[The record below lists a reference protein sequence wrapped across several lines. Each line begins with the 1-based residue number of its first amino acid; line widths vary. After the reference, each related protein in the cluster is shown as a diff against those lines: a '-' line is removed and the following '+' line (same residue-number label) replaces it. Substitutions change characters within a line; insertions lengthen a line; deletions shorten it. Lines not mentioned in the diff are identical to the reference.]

1 MRALPYPSDRL
12 ARPYKADL
20 RSGVSAGDR
29 SLGARDDSSSP
40 RQVSWLTDRRS
51 PVPSQDKVS
60 QWRTSG
66 SLPAHSGATAPV
78 SHRLPS
84 SPPGGSRQG
93 KPRVVADASAI
104 MVVSQLGCKCPPS
117 RWARHSFQLVSDAVP
132 GRSRQLRR
140 ILSGNSQASLANWM
154 DGITDESRARRRRRA
169 EHH

>member
-40 RQVSWLTDRRS
+40 GQVSWLTDRRS
-51 PVPSQDKVS
+51 PVPSRDKLS

-78 SHRLPS
+78 SHRLPFS
-84 SPPGGSRQG
+84 SPGGSRQG

-104 MVVSQLGCKCPPS
+104 LVVSPPCRKCHPS
-117 RWARHSFQLVSDAVP
+117 PQDPVSSSHRGDARHIPATSQVFHRNPPALFGKLDAWNH
-132 GRSRQLRR
+132 R
-140 ILSGNSQASLANWM
+140 
-154 DGITDESRARRRRRA
+154 
-169 EHH
+169 